1 MGPGFARH
9 EIEGIGGVVKK
20 KLVKMVKV
28 GACVPEF
35 GDEKEMGKFLVREAD
50 SRARSLCGWC
60 WRIIPGAKD
69 AI

>member
-1 MGPGFARH
+1 
-9 EIEGIGGVVKK
+9 VVKK

-35 GDEKEMGKFLVREAD
+35 GDEKEKGKFLVREAD
-50 SRARSLCGWC
+50 GRARSLCGWC